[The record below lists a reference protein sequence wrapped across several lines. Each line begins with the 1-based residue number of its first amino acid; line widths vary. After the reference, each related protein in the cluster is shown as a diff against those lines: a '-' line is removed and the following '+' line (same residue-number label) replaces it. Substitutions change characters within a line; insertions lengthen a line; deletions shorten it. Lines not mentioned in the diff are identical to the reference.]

1 MVIKMAVIFQFKYR
15 VATFKKL
22 TEELEYKVDKS
33 RGVGDSE
40 REKQR
45 KKKIKWEGQA
55 RRSNI
60 ELKRTLERENGKNE
74 MEEITK

>member
-1 MVIKMAVIFQFKYR
+1 MGER
-15 VATFKKL
+15 
-22 TEELEYKVDKS
+22 
-33 RGVGDSE
+33 E
-40 REKQR
+40 REKDKE